1 MSDLGRR
8 RRRRRKALNQGPQE
22 VSRRSLPFL
31 YDNASPLICLCPL
44 KLQLLLLR
52 TLSSSSSSLPLLPPP
67 PPPAP
72 PALQEQ
78 AAAHAEMSFKD
89 ALDKSAEHAQVLE
102 GQLADAKELLEVPS
116 HTPSPTHSSTNEA
129 THSPA
134 NTPTPPRSQPPT
146 CSLVPGPS
154 LVARRVSRGS
164 RMTSRHGTAA
174 VTGRPHAWQHL
185 CPGML

>member
-1 MSDLGRR
+1 MSDLGRM
-8 RRRRRKALNQGPQE
+8 RRRKALNQGPEE
-22 VSRRSLPFL
+22 VGRHTLPFL
-31 YDNASPLICLCPL
+31 HDYASPLICFRPW

-52 TLSSSSSSLPLLPPP
+52 KLSSSSCSLPLPPPP

-116 HTPSPTHSSTNEA
+116 LTHPPSLTQRRTHPPTHQP
-129 THSPA
+129 TH
-134 NTPTPPRSQPPT
+134 PPT
-146 CSLVPGPS
+146 
-154 LVARRVSRGS
+154 R
-164 RMTSRHGTAA
+164 
-174 VTGRPHAWQHL
+174 
-185 CPGML
+185 